1 MSLKDWSQ
9 DRQLA
14 SLEQEANSTVDAM
27 GSMSQQIFTERKR
40 NDVQTARIKA
50 LAEVVEAML
59 MNLGQTNALP
69 QQQAEALLQVLRTAM
84 APVKL

>member
-50 LAEVVEAML
+50 LAEVLEAML

-69 QQQAEALLQVLRTAM
+69 QAQVDALLQVLRTAM